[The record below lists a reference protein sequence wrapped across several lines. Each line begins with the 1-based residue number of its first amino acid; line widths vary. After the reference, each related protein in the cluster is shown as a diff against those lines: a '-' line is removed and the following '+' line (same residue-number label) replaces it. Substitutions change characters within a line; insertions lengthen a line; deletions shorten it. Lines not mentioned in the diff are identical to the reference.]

1 MRPEQLICMNPKDVA
16 KSYDAIAE
24 RWAAKDFPRENG
36 IEAHRRALAF
46 VVRRG
51 RALDIGC
58 GASGRIIELLL
69 EHGFEVEGLD
79 LSEKM
84 NELARRRHPRV
95 MFHQADICQWEFP
108 SRYDF
113 ISAWDSIWHIPL
125 AEHERVLGK
134 ICAALASGGVF
145 IFTTGGVDA
154 PSETRDS
161 AMGVPMYHSAPGI
174 SRTLTLLASSGC
186 ACRHLEYDQHPA
198 PHVYIIAQKL

>member
-1 MRPEQLICMNPKDVA
+1 MNPKDVA

-24 RWAAKDFPRENG
+24 RWDSEDFPRQNG
-36 IEAHRRALAF
+36 IEAHRRALGF
-46 VVRRG
+46 LDRRG

-69 EHGFEVEGLD
+69 AHEFEVEGLD
-79 LSEKM
+79 LSESM
-84 NELARRRHPRV
+84 IELARRRHPGV
-95 MFHQADICQWEFP
+95 MFHRADICRWEF
-108 SRYDF
+108 SGRYDF

-125 AEHERVLGK
+125 NEHECVLAR
-134 ICAALASGGVF
+134 ICAALSTGGVF
-145 IFTTGGVDA
+145 IFTTGGVDS

-174 SRTLTLLASSGC
+174 SRILEILGRSGC
-186 ACRHLEYDQHPA
+186 SCRHLEYDQHPA